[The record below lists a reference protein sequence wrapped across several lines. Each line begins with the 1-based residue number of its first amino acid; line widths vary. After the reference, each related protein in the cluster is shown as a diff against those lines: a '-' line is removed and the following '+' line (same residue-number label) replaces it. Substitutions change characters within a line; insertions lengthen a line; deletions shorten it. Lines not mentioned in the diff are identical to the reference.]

1 MTLAKHYTL
10 VSGARR
16 IDAME
21 AQSATVSSL
30 DAAHAIRIVRSEQPA
45 GTLIDKT
52 AGAIDAV
59 QIVRF
64 DYQPPP
70 RQLQHHH
77 HLIAGRINGLSG
89 GLQGSS
95 PILLLKNF
103 NGDRGLSLFNQIY
116 GAAAGRASGSARGAL
131 QQYHPSAAH
140 GQLHPQSHAVIHKAA
155 DRVLDICEY
164 AVLQREHR
172 GAYRALQSRTPYNM
186 TLARPYAVDVPA
198 QSALPH
204 HVDAIGGWVVL
215 FSFGLTVDFFVGH
228 KTVCIESGDALVFN
242 GGPAHGVV
250 HGFSQPVRSH
260 ATLRGQTQALVGMR
274 SIDGFRLSVQ
284 ARQQ

>member
-103 NGDRGLSLFNQIY
+103 NGDRGLS
-116 GAAAGRASGSARGAL
+116 GAL

-140 GQLHPQSHAVIHKAA
+140 GQLPPQSHAVIHKAA

-186 TLARPYAVDVPA
+186 TLARPYAVGVPA